1 MTKNIII
8 LTLSLLLVW
17 FGVSLVRV
25 ENQRYALLLE
35 TCGSLT
41 PDNLVTRMECLKNV
55 ETRTGPIYHLIYG
68 LGLL

>member
-8 LTLSLLLVW
+8 LALSLLLVW

-35 TCGSLT
+35 SCGNWT
-41 PDNLVTRMECLKNV
+41 PEDSVKRIECLENI